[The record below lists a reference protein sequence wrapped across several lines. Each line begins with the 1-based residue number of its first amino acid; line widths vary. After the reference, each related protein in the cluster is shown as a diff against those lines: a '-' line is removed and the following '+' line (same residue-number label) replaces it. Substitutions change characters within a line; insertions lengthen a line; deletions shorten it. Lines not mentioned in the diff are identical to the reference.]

1 MSVGQVMGETRFLG
15 CYLKYKT
22 DTFFA
27 KVYLINDINILYVC
41 FSVRLYNSKM

>member
-27 KVYLINDINILYVC
+27 KVYLINDDLFYKY
-41 FSVRLYNSKM
+41 FVRLFFG